1 MFIHDVPRRLLHNS
15 KIYLHPTLRSPLG
28 IASGAKLNVSVRT
41 RGTWGGPELTIT
53 PYDYGIWPDIWNLN
67 LHLIDKPGQLERLFK
82 ILEECSISVLHYA
95 ARTSY
100 KSRYHS
106 KYLVLDCSA
115 YDNSEIDKRPAERH
129 RNPDSALWGLF
140 YNVLIEFMHEIRI
153 NFDNTPRIY
162 LYRNVIH
169 LNMWQD
175 TLHKNYDGV
184 TNILEMP
191 TKLTCH
197 EDGIELPSDML
208 AKLNIKK
215 DSYCVVSAHA
225 NYHVL
230 YYAILNAENAQLVH
244 FVIYFNKEAIQ
255 LSSIM
260 KILYDLNLNLVRSQL
275 ASGVLGSPKNLPP
288 ALRSCAKIATLNV
301 MAIAPVPV
309 RREELISK
317 LNADSFSER
326 ARDGALYVELVS
338 PFHRNSFHRKKKGWN
353 VW

>member
-28 IASGAKLNVSVRT
+28 IAAGKQLNVSVRS
-41 RGTWGGPELTIT
+41 RGTWSSPELTIT
-53 PYDYGIWPDIWNLN
+53 PYDYEIWPDIWNLN
-67 LHLIDKPGQLERLFK
+67 LHLIDKPGQLERLFR
-82 ILEECSISVLHYA
+82 ILEDCSISILHYA

-115 YDNSEIDKRPAERH
+115 YDNSEVDKRPAERH
-129 RNPDSALWGLF
+129 RNPDSTLWGLY

-153 NFDNTPRIY
+153 NFDNTPRID

-175 TLHKNYDGV
+175 TLHKNSDGV
-184 TNILEMP
+184 TNTLEMP
-191 TKLTCH
+191 VKIVCQ
-197 EDGIELPSDML
+197 EDGILLPIDIIE
-208 AKLNIKK
+208 KLNINR
-215 DSYCVVSAHA
+215 DSYCVLSVHA

-230 YYAILNAENAQLVH
+230 YCAILNAENAHLVH

-260 KILYDLNLNLVRSQL
+260 NILYDLNLNIVRSSTRIGRIGFAQKP
-275 ASGVLGSPKNLPP
+275 SP
-288 ALRSCAKIATLNV
+288 CA
-301 MAIAPVPV
+301 
-309 RREELISK
+309 
-317 LNADSFSER
+317 
-326 ARDGALYVELVS
+326 
-338 PFHRNSFHRKKKGWN
+338 
-353 VW
+353 